1 MVLSRFWTTGTR
13 FSPLWHIFFLHF
25 FRRLTPQKFIDVI
38 FSSLGYFSLQNLSK
52 ALPSVN
58 YRPTAQFFPFSV
70 FPALSSAWMKVW
82 PLLMA
87 KVPTRQPETGQA
99 TAAVHDEVDTGHNKT
114 QNTNTPRWWLIESK
128 STFNLHVYWKSCW
141 IFYSNAI
148 PVCSTP
154 CQLLNCIHPENENFS
169 YSPTPP
175 PPGGGG
181 VYCQIWAI

>member
-1 MVLSRFWTTGTR
+1 MWIIVLRRS
-13 FSPLWHIFFLHF
+13 F
-25 FRRLTPQKFIDVI
+25 FR
-38 FSSLGYFSLQNLSK
+38 
-52 ALPSVN
+52 
-58 YRPTAQFFPFSV
+58 FPFSV

-175 PPGGGG
+175 PEGGGG
-181 VYCQIWAI
+181 FTARYGLYKYVLLWRVWFSSSLHWDRLYKSESLDLE